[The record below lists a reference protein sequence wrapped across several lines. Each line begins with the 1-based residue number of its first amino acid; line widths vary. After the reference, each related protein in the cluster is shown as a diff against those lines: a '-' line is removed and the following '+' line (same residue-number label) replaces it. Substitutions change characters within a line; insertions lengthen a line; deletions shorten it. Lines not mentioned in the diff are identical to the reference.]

1 MNRTITKLQL
11 GLLTAI
17 AIFTISCER
26 EKLDE
31 VMSKENLPAVSVA
44 LDQKVEVAGGNNFTL
59 DNNQLTVP
67 ITINFSGSTSRAF
80 TVQMIGNTDTIAN
93 LIAAN
98 TLPAGTVALEPDTY
112 DIPPVVNIPYGVT
125 SVTWN
130 LLIGRTFLEK
140 NHGKDVA
147 LVVKMVDAAKG
158 NSITSGK
165 NSIIVVVK
173 TGETIALEDVHYI
186 TVGSK
191 DGVVNIPFPVSPLVS
206 GYSKS
211 SQDLVIPLEL
221 TLSGQ
226 AGPAFTVEAGKS
238 VEIVNAAI
246 ASGKLTDVV
255 AIPAASWSIPFPKVS
270 FEANRN
276 TAALDVNVRLSSI
289 IFTTGKKLAV
299 GVSLKNP
306 SKYQLGKTNTT
317 AIIVIDPAHFRQ
329 PFTGGPF
336 TIKGTI
342 GVASARIAASNYD
355 FGGQG
360 VAFNDDGNRDGGPFR
375 RPDNVDIADNQVTV
389 GWCNSG
395 EWLSYTVI
403 VEEDGEYELNAII
416 GAPNNNGRYSV
427 FFGEERV
434 TPILS
439 AKQTPGSYG
448 DQQPHLS
455 TVNLKKGRHVMRFF
469 MDVGAYDVQGYIFTR
484 KK

>member
-26 EKLDE
+26 EKLAE
-31 VMSKENLPAVSVA
+31 VMSKENLPPVSVA

-80 TVQMIGNTDTIAN
+80 TVQMIGNTDTIAT
-93 LIAAN
+93 LIANN
-98 TLPAGTVALEPDTY
+98 TLPAGTVALEPNTY

-158 NSITSGK
+158 NSITPGK

-173 TGETIALEDVHYI
+173 TGQTIALEDVHYI
-186 TVGSK
+186 TLGSK
-191 DGVVNIPFPVSPLVS
+191 DGVVSIPTSPEKS

-246 ASGKLTDVV
+246 ASGKLTNVV
-255 AIPAASWSIPFPKVS
+255 ALPAASWSIPFPKVG

-289 IFTTGKKLAV
+289 IFSTGNKLAV

-317 AIIVIDPAHFRQ
+317 AIIVIDPLHFRQ

-342 GVASARIAASNYD
+342 GVASDRIAASNYD

-360 VAFNDDGNRDGGPFR
+360 VAFNDDGNRDGGAFR
-375 RPDNVDIADNQVTV
+375 RPDNVDIADNNITV

-403 VEEDGEYELNAII
+403 VEEDGEYEFNAII
-416 GAPNNNGRYSV
+416 GAPNNDGRYSL

-434 TPILS
+434 SPILA
-439 AKQTPGSYG
+439 AKQTAGSYG

-455 TVNLKKGRHVMRFF
+455 TVNLKKGKHVMRFF